1 MICRRQRLIFVHLRR
16 TAGNSIEA
24 ALGGIVLYDRW
35 FRRTLAWDSRLHRGP
50 SLYKRDR
57 RGHRI
62 HATAEEIRARHPRE
76 FDRCFRFSIVRDP
89 WEQMASLYARLHEH
103 DRRYVGFGGWL
114 ARFRLVAGTVPQAS
128 LFDAGGECLVHFIG
142 RFERLQDDFDSA
154 CDQAGISRR
163 ALPRTNGSAMP
174 ALESV
179 YDDDTIAAVGRLYRR
194 DVERFGYTFAAAVAR
209 QAEAAR
215 RRVAT
220 TAREA
225 A

>member
-1 MICRRQRLIFVHLRR
+1 MICHRQRLIFVHLRR

-50 SLYKRDR
+50 SFYKRNR

-62 HATAEEIRARHPRE
+62 HATAEQIRARHPRE
-76 FDRCFRFSIVRDP
+76 FDRCFRFSVVRDP
-89 WEQMASLYARLHEH
+89 WEQMASLYARLHEQ
-103 DRRYVGFGGWL
+103 DACFAGFHGWL
-114 ARFRLVAGTVPQAS
+114 ERFRLVAGTVPRAS
-128 LFDAGGECLVHFIG
+128 LFDAGGGCLVHFIG

-163 ALPRTNGSAMP
+163 ELPRTNGSATP
-174 ALESV
+174 PLESI
-179 YDDDTIAAVGRLYRR
+179 YDDDTIAAVARIYRS
-194 DVERFGYTFAAAVAR
+194 DVERFGYTFAAAVRR
-209 QAEAAR
+209 QADRGRCRA
-215 RRVAT
+215 
-220 TAREA
+220 AREA